1 MQKKMQKQFTQ
12 FVDNIRLT
20 SLQIE
25 DAKTKYKGVC
35 EKLHTSYYDTNYD
48 GKTKL
53 LFGSYKTKTNVRPIT
68 ENQDVDV
75 LFKIPK
81 ETLDKFKAYESNGP
95 SALLQEVKGYLNEK
109 YTTTDEIKAWGKI
122 VQVKFN
128 DNKHNVE
135 VIPGYEEEEDGTFT
149 IPNSENG
156 GSWDIFDPRQQLD
169 EFKASN
175 NTTNG
180 LTAELTRMIKTWVDN
195 TASCNYKSFK
205 LLGDV
210 MIFLESKFKAGANYD
225 EYSKVVKEFFE
236 FLENNCET
244 AIESYVKTALDRA
257 KKAYAFENEDKP
269 KEASE
274 EWRKIFG
281 IDGKSE
287 FPLVSE
293 NPVKENN
300 TRTFSTPSSPY
311 GNYKFD

>member
-1 MQKKMQKQFTQ
+1 MLINMQKQFTQ
-12 FVDNIRLT
+12 FADNIRLT
-20 SLQIE
+20 VTQE
-25 DAKTKYKGVC
+25 ADAKTKYDGVC
-35 EKLHTSYYDTNYD
+35 TKLHTSYYDTDYD
-48 GKTKL
+48 GSTKL
-53 LFGSYKTKTNVRPIT
+53 LFGSYKTKTNVRPLS

-81 ETLDKFKAYESNGP
+81 ETYEKFKAYESNGP
-95 SALLQEVKGYLNEK
+95 SALLQEVKGFLNEK

-122 VQVKFN
+122 VHVKFS
-128 DNKHNVE
+128 DNSHNIE
-135 VIPGYEEEEDGTFT
+135 VLPAYEEEDGTFT

-156 GSWDIFDPRQQLD
+156 GSWDEFDPREQIISFQ
-169 EFKASN
+169 ASN

-195 TASCNYKSFK
+195 TSSCSYKSYN

-210 MIFLESKFKAGANYD
+210 MKFLESEFKTGADYS
-225 EYSKVVKEFFE
+225 EYSKIVKNFFE
-236 FLENNCET
+236 YLKNNCEKD
-244 AIESYVKTALDRA
+244 IESSVKTAIDRA
-257 KKAYAFENEDKP
+257 NKAYDYENEDKP

-281 IDGKSE
+281 KDGKSE

-293 NPVKENN
+293 NPVKENK

-311 GNYKFD
+311 GCYKFN